1 MLDVLDY
8 TYRTCMNV
16 YFKKDNLWVFV
27 TQCVEYWSY
36 SDTRL
41 APGERRENMVEIYNS
56 PFGQNLV
63 LLSSL

>member
-1 MLDVLDY
+1 
-8 TYRTCMNV
+8 MNI

-56 PFGQNLV
+56 PFGQDLV
-63 LLSSL
+63 ILLSL